1 MSSIVG
7 QMGNI
12 GQSNYAAAKAGMI
25 GFTKSLAQELVRHNI
40 TVNAVCPGFVATD
53 MVNAL
58 SDDVK
63 QALLARIPMGR
74 FGQPEEVARLVRF
87 LATEGAYI
95 TGQHF
100 DINGGM
106 YM

>member
-1 MSSIVG
+1 MV
-7 QMGNI
+7 N
-12 GQSNYAAAKAGMI
+12 
-25 GFTKSLAQELVRHNI
+25 SLAEE
-40 TVNAVCPGFVATD
+40 
-53 MVNAL
+53 
-58 SDDVK
+58 VK

-95 TGQHF
+95 TGQHLN
-100 DINGGM
+100 INGGM

>member
-1 MSSIVG
+1 
-7 QMGNI
+7 
-12 GQSNYAAAKAGMI
+12 
-25 GFTKSLAQELVRHNI
+25 
-40 TVNAVCPGFVATD
+40 
-53 MVNAL
+53 MVNSL
-58 SDDVK
+58 SDEVK
-63 QALLARIPMGR
+63 AALLSRIPMGR
-74 FGQPEEVARLVRF
+74 FGNPEEVARLVRF